1 MRSLV
6 YFVFEGLLRSYV
18 TCFIEDVIWIIRK
31 WRGVY
36 LPTDKPKIYRVVKVI
51 GGQLKNAVQ
60 MLASA
65 GTIEPDLYLNVAYR
79 IALSDNLLLPEPVH
93 VTPDSWFD
101 HAPYWPEQSFPDQLS
116 YHLLQPPPPH

>member
-1 MRSLV
+1 M
-6 YFVFEGLLRSYV
+6 LRSYLK
-18 TCFIEDVIWIIRK
+18 CFIEDAIWIVRK

-36 LPTDKPKIYRVVKVI
+36 LPTDKPKIYKVVKVI
-51 GGQLKNAVQ
+51 GGELKNAVQ

-79 IALSDNLLLPEPVH
+79 IALADNLLRGEPVH

-101 HAPYWPEQSFPDQLS
+101 RAPNWPEWSFPDQLS
-116 YHLLQPPPPH
+116 FHLLQPPPP